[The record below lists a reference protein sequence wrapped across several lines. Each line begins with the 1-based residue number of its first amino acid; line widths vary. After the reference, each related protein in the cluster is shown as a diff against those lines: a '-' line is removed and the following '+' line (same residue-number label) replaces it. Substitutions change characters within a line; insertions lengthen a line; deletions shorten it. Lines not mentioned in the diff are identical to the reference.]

1 MYPQRLVSQALRL
14 GLLVTLVVLV
24 LSACG
29 GGEKEAKARHLPEDD
44 QKALHPGEYRSE
56 EFEPSLSFRI
66 GKGWSTYTM
75 EVPDILRISR
85 GETAGGFGFA
95 NIHEVYK
102 STRTGTPNVG
112 EAPEDIV
119 GWFRRHPYL
128 DTTEP
133 EPSMVG
139 GVEGVQF
146 DVMIVEDLPRGHR
159 GLCLAISGADCVDI
173 ARFGDE
179 QILFLPKGAR
189 VRLIVLKGVE
199 SETVTMYFGSPK
211 DEFDEF
217 APEAQKVLD
226 TVKWAGS

>member
-1 MYPQRLVSQALRL
+1 MNRLLGGRVLSL
-14 GLLVTLVVLV
+14 GLLVVLIV
-24 LSACG
+24 LALSACG
-29 GGEKEAKARHLPEDD
+29 GDEKKAKVRHLPEDD

-66 GKGWSTYTM
+66 GKGWSTYTR
-75 EVPDILRISR
+75 EAPDTLRISLGER
-85 GETAGGFGFA
+85 GIVGFA

-102 STRTGTPNVG
+102 PTRTGAPNVV

-133 EPSMVG
+133 EPTTVG

-146 DVMIVEDLPRGHR
+146 DVIVEDLPGDYQ
-159 GLCLAISGADCVDI
+159 GACLAATGGADCVDI
-173 ARFGDE
+173 ARFGDD
-179 QILFLPKGAR
+179 QIMILPKIAK
-189 VRLIVLKGVE
+189 VRHIVLEGVE
-199 SETVTMYFGSPK
+199 GETVTVYFGSPK

-217 APEAQKVLD
+217 APEAHKVVD
-226 TVKWAGS
+226 SVRWGGS

>member
-1 MYPQRLVSQALRL
+1 MYRRMVRQALGL
-14 GLLVTLVVLV
+14 GLLVVLVVLA

-29 GGEKEAKARHLPEDD
+29 GDEKKAKARHLPEDD

-66 GKGWSTYTM
+66 GKGWSTYTR
-75 EVPDILRISR
+75 EAPDTLRISLGER
-85 GETAGGFGFA
+85 GIVGFA

-102 STRTGTPNVG
+102 PTRTGAPNVV

-133 EPSMVG
+133 EPTTVG

-146 DVMIVEDLPRGHR
+146 DVIVEDLPGDYQ
-159 GLCLAISGADCVDI
+159 GACLATTKGADCVDI
-173 ARFGDE
+173 AWFGDD
-179 QILFLPKGAR
+179 QIMILPKIAK
-189 VRLIVLKGVE
+189 VRHIVLEGVE
-199 SETVTMYFGSPK
+199 GETVTVYFGSPK

-226 TVKWAGS
+226 SVEWGGS

>member
-14 GLLVTLVVLV
+14 GLLVTLISLL

-29 GGEKEAKARHLPEDD
+29 GGEKKAKARHLPEEL
-44 QKALHPGEYRSE
+44 QKALPPGTYRSE
-56 EFEPSLSFRI
+56 EFKPSLSFRI
-66 GKGWSTYTM
+66 GKGWETATL

-85 GETAGGFGFA
+85 GETGIVGFA

-102 STRTGTPNVG
+102 PTRTGAPNVG

-133 EPSMVG
+133 EPTTVG

-146 DVMIVEDLPRGHR
+146 DV
-159 GLCLAISGADCVDI
+159 
-173 ARFGDE
+173 
-179 QILFLPKGAR
+179 
-189 VRLIVLKGVE
+189 
-199 SETVTMYFGSPK
+199 
-211 DEFDEF
+211 
-217 APEAQKVLD
+217 
-226 TVKWAGS
+226 

>member
-1 MYPQRLVSQALRL
+1 MYPQRMVRQVTGL
-14 GLLVTLVVLV
+14 GLLVVLVVLA

-29 GGEKEAKARHLPEDD
+29 RDEKKAKARHLPEDD

-66 GKGWSTYTM
+66 GKGWSTYTR
-75 EVPDILRISR
+75 EAPDTLRISLGER
-85 GETAGGFGFA
+85 GIVGFA

-102 STRTGTPNVG
+102 PTRTGAPNVV

-133 EPSMVG
+133 EPITVG
-139 GVEGVQF
+139 GVEGVQI
-146 DVMIVEDLPRGHR
+146 DVIVEDLPESYRGV
-159 GLCLAISGADCVDI
+159 CLGISGADCVDI
-173 ARFGDE
+173 ARFGDD
-179 QILFLPKGAR
+179 QILAHPKVAKA
-189 VRLIVLKGVE
+189 RLIVLKGVE
-199 SETVTMYFGSPK
+199 GETVTMYFGSPK

-226 TVKWAGS
+226 TVKWGGS

>member
-1 MYPQRLVSQALRL
+1 MYPQRRMVRQALRL

-24 LSACG
+24 LSACQ
-29 GGEKEAKARHLPEDD
+29 GGEKEAKARPLPEEL
-44 QKALHPGEYRSE
+44 QKALPPGEYRSE
-56 EFEPSLSFRI
+56 EFKPSLSFRI
-66 GKGWSTYTM
+66 GKGWETYTL
-75 EVPDILRISR
+75 EVPDYLRISH
-85 GETAGGFGFA
+85 GETGGFGFA

-102 STRTGTPNVG
+102 PTRTGTPNVG

-133 EPSMVG
+133 EPTTVG

-146 DVMIVEDLPRGHR
+146 DVIVEDLPRGHR
-159 GLCLAISGADCVDI
+159 GLCLTISGADCVDI

-179 QILFLPKGAR
+179 QILFLPKGVR

-199 SETVTMYFGSPK
+199 GETVTMYFGSPK
-211 DEFDEF
+211 AEFDEF
-217 APEAQKVLD
+217 APEAQKVVD
-226 TVKWAGS
+226 SVKWGGS

>member
-1 MYPQRLVSQALRL
+1 MNRLLVGRVLSL
-14 GLLVTLVVLV
+14 GLLVVLVVLA

-29 GGEKEAKARHLPEDD
+29 GDEKEAKARQLPEDD
-44 QKALHPGEYRSE
+44 QKALHPGTYRSE

-66 GKGWSTYTM
+66 GKGWSTYTL
-75 EVPDILRISR
+75 EAPDTLRISLGER
-85 GETAGGFGFA
+85 GIVGFA

-102 STRTGTPNVG
+102 PTRTGAPNVV

-133 EPSMVG
+133 EPTTVG

-146 DVMIVEDLPRGHR
+146 DVIVEDLPGDYQ
-159 GLCLAISGADCVDI
+159 GLCLAISGADCVNI
-173 ARFGDE
+173 AWFGDD
-179 QILFLPKGAR
+179 QIMILPKIAK
-189 VRLIVLKGVE
+189 VRHIVLEGVQG
-199 SETVTMYFGSPK
+199 ETVTVYFGSPK

-217 APEAQKVLD
+217 APEAQKVVD
-226 TVKWAGS
+226 SVTWGGSE